1 MDTPKIAIFALFVNF
16 LQLLLLLHN
25 FSRITRNSEQKI
37 FYRPSHIISTIHDF
51 RDSVMAC
58 KMPSCYCRTV
68 VTVGYGNWT
77 PGNCGH
83 CNTSTHLKINSG
95 CHAIENPSEETISES
110 SQIRELHETINI

>member
-1 MDTPKIAIFALFVNF
+1 MDTPKSEIFALFVNF
-16 LQLLLLLHN
+16 LKLLLLLHN

-37 FYRPSHIISTIHDF
+37 FYRPSHIISAIHGF

-58 KMPSCYCRTV
+58 CYCRTV

-77 PGNCGH
+77 PGSCGH

-95 CHAIENPSEETISES
+95 CHAIENLTEETLSES

>member
-1 MDTPKIAIFALFVNF
+1 MDTPKSAIFALFVNF
-16 LQLLLLLHN
+16 VQLPLLLHN

-37 FYRPSHIISTIHDF
+37 FYRPSHIISAIYGF
-51 RDSVMAC
+51 RDSVM
-58 KMPSCYCRTV
+58 PSYYCRTV

-95 CHAIENPSEETISES
+95 CHAIENLSEETISES